1 VRCTQKADRVL
12 YATLSRDHD
21 ELIIK
26 FRLSFVASKA
36 ERLRIVDSVVENG
49 RGAEGASVVHLRVW
63 HCAGAHMHSG
73 GAVMSRTTP
82 TTCNRNRKQR
92 GGWPRGF
99 AESSGLAAR
108 RCLAM
113 GSGERAEQWRAV
125 GRPSRGE
132 AVGW

>member
-1 VRCTQKADRVL
+1 
-12 YATLSRDHD
+12 
-21 ELIIK
+21 
-26 FRLSFVASKA
+26 
-36 ERLRIVDSVVENG
+36 
-49 RGAEGASVVHLRVW
+49 
-63 HCAGAHMHSG
+63 MHSG

-108 RCLAM
+108 RRLAM

-125 GRPSRGE
+125 GRPSRGK